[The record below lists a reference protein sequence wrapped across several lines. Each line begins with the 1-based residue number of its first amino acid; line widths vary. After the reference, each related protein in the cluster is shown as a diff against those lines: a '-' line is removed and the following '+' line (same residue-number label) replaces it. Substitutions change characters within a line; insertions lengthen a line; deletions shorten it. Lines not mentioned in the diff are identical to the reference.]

1 MNHMDASQ
9 KNKLQTYEQS
19 ITFLEQKILQ
29 VCSLFQEPISRTDLL
44 KVLRKLKIAS
54 SSQLKKAGS
63 LDPYI
68 QNLQRHRLLDVDLMC
83 VGSIQEI
90 IARKAA
96 QEEDFPTMAAFITQE
111 RPAQRAPERS
121 GRSDYNC
128 SRLLR
133 DLRLAVLSRDQE
145 KVRSMYGLLMSRCE
159 AGLDYSPPLLSVC
172 ANPFDTEWMRTLPGA
187 IQALMLADVFDYA
200 VWTGHNDPD
209 VLDYAR
215 QLQLGNDVSQDI
227 LDRFH
232 YGMAERLL
240 AALDLTRAEQVLA
253 EINDPVAGQELQ
265 AWLHFLQGQPGK
277 AVQAFNQAL
286 RTLRYQY
293 NSKTLYFRSESAPI
307 HLLSLFKLQD
317 RASLKEMR
325 GFINQAQAQ
334 QNRTALFT
342 PACIALGAALKARDG
357 DLNGA
362 RRDLQEIS
370 TSPGIFNQ
378 WIFHLACY
386 WVESSLEAQAIS
398 QLHKVFQNARGQGMY
413 WFVLETGDLLQRVGE
428 GGLTREEQE
437 EVNELRGQSA
447 LSPSVDILQPTEP
460 WLRTLH
466 ALQRIVDES
475 EEDEAASSEYRLA
488 WLVQHQGG
496 PYVDLQPKL
505 QKQNSKGQW
514 TKGRNVA
521 LEKLFHQSEQM
532 GFLTQE
538 DRRILSALQHHYSPF
553 RGSWYAFDSL
563 KLLPLLVGHPRL
575 FLHSDPNL
583 PVEFVHGEPEIR
595 VVHSGDS
602 YVLSMTPEPHSQS
615 LQLLPET
622 ESRFKVFQ
630 FTAEQ
635 RRVAAILGSGTFS
648 VPRSGYQELV
658 RTLSTLSK
666 AVPVHSD
673 VGEEAGDAVQVQSDP
688 GPCLYMTPAG
698 NGFRVDMTVRPLGA
712 SGPSL
717 KPGTGQANLLAE
729 VQGKRMQTLRDLEKE
744 ESRAQAVERS
754 CPSLSRF
761 EHQDRSWTLPD
772 PEACLHLLAELKEL
786 QDRDSVQVLWPEGE
800 KLSVART
807 ISLDELQLSLR
818 SRRNWFE
825 LEGSVEV
832 DEETVL
838 QLQNLL
844 QTGPDTRFVPLDE
857 TRYAVLSSRL
867 SRRVRE
873 VAQMSESRK
882 DTLRMPA
889 QSALF
894 LEDLE
899 SEVGGFDADQAWA
912 ERKRAIRKASEH
924 SPPPPSTLKA
934 ELRDYQL
941 QGYKWLSRMAL
952 MGFGACLAD
961 DMGLGKTLQAL
972 ALILERAPQGPTLV
986 VAPSSVCSNWIA
998 EARRFAPTL
1007 EPILYAGRDRQDR
1020 LHGAGPFSL
1029 VVCSYAL
1036 LMQDV
1041 EELRTVSWH
1050 TLVLDEAQAIKNW
1063 GAKRTQA
1070 AMKLQAKFRMVSTG
1084 TPLENNLHELWTM
1097 FRFLNPGLL
1106 GPRKRFHERFA
1117 VPVQKHGDQ
1126 EQKRVLQKLVRPFI
1140 LRRLKSQVMEEL
1152 PSRTE
1157 VTLRVSLSRDEAK
1170 LYEAMRRQA
1179 LETLENT
1186 DLEGGQ
1192 KHVRI
1197 LAELTRLRQMCC
1209 HPRLLFP
1216 ESEVPSSKLALLED
1230 LVSELVATGHKALI
1244 FSQFV
1249 KNLRL
1254 VRDRLQ
1260 GLGMECRYLDGSM
1273 SARERDGE
1281 IAAFQSG
1288 QGEVF
1293 LISLKAG
1300 GTGLNLTAAD
1310 YVIHL
1315 DPWWNPAVE
1324 DQAADRAHRI
1334 GQDRPVTVYRLVTEK
1349 TVEEKIVGL
1358 HAEKREL
1365 AYGLLE
1371 GSDVSHKVDTEEL
1384 MRLFYEDAGEE

>member
-1 MNHMDASQ
+1 MNQMDESQ
-9 KNKLQTYEQS
+9 KDKLQTYEHGIS
-19 ITFLEQKILQ
+19 SLERKILQ

-44 KVLRKLKIAS
+44 KILRRLKVAP

-68 QNLQRHRLLDVDLMC
+68 ENLQRHRLLDQELMC
-83 VGSIQEI
+83 VRSMQEI

-96 QEEDFPTMAAFITQE
+96 QEDDFDSMAAFITQE
-111 RPAQRAPERS
+111 RPAPREPERS
-121 GRSDYNC
+121 GEVNC

-133 DLRLAVLSRDQE
+133 DLRLALLGHDLE
-145 KVRSMYGLLMSRCE
+145 KVRSSYALLESRCDDD
-159 AGLDYSPPLLSVC
+159 LDYSAPLLSVC
-172 ANPFDTEWMRTLPGA
+172 VSPFDPEWMRTLPSALQG
-187 IQALMLADVFDYA
+187 LMLADVFHFA
-200 VWTGHNDPD
+200 VWAGHYDLD
-209 VLDYAR
+209 LLDYAR
-215 QLQLGNDVSQDI
+215 QLQLGNDVPRDFR
-227 LDRFH
+227 DRFH
-232 YGMAERLL
+232 YGMAKRLL
-240 AALDLTRAEQVLA
+240 SALDLSGAEQVLA
-253 EINDPVAGQELQ
+253 EIRDPVAEQELQ
-265 AWLHFLQGQPGK
+265 AWLYFLQGQPGK

-293 NSKTLYFRSESAPI
+293 RSKTLYFRSESAPI

-317 RASLKEMR
+317 RDSLQEMR
-325 GFINQAQAQ
+325 SCVQKARAQ

-342 PACIALGAALKARDG
+342 PACIALGAALKPRDG
-357 DLNGA
+357 DQNGA
-362 RRDLQEIS
+362 LRDLQQAGANL
-370 TSPGIFNQ
+370 GIFNL
-378 WIFHLACY
+378 WIFHLASY
-386 WVESSLEAQAIS
+386 WVEFSLQDLAIS
-398 QLHKVFQNARGQGMY
+398 QLQQALQDARAQGMY
-413 WFVLETGDLLQRVGE
+413 WFVLEIGGLLQRAGE
-428 GGLTREEQE
+428 AELSREEQE
-437 EVNELRGQSA
+437 EVNELRERSA
-447 LSPSVDILQPTEP
+447 LTPSVDILQPTEP

-496 PYVDLQPKL
+496 PYIELQPKL

-532 GFLTQE
+532 WFLTKE
-538 DRRILSALQHHYSPF
+538 DRRLLSALQHHYSPF

-575 FLHSDPNL
+575 FLHSDPSL
-583 PVEFVHGEPEIR
+583 PVEFVHGEPEIC

-602 YVLSMTPEPHSQS
+602 YVLSMTPEPDSQS
-615 LQLLPET
+615 LQLIRET
-622 ESRFKVFQ
+622 ETKFRVFQ

-635 RRVAAILGSGTFS
+635 VKVAAIFGSGPFS
-648 VPRSGYQELV
+648 VPRSGYEELV

-666 AVPVHSD
+666 AIPVHSD
-673 VGEEAGDAVQVQSDP
+673 VGEEGGDAVRVQSDP
-688 GPCLYMTPAG
+688 TPCLYITPAG
-698 NGFRVDMTVRPLGA
+698 NGFRVDMRVRPLGA
-712 SGPSL
+712 SGPSF

-729 VQGKRMQTLRDLEKE
+729 VQGKRMQALRDLEEE
-744 ESRAQAVERS
+744 ESLAQAVEQS

-761 EHQDRSWTLPD
+761 EHQDRSWAVPD

-818 SRRNWFE
+818 RRRNWLE

-832 DEETVL
+832 DEGTVL

-857 TRYAVLSSRL
+857 TRYAVLSNRL

-873 VAQMSESRK
+873 IAQLSESRK

-899 SEVGGFDADQAWA
+899 REVGGFDADRGWV

-924 SPPPPSTLKA
+924 SPSPPSTLKA

-952 MGFGACLAD
+952 MGLGACLAD

-972 ALILERAPQGPTLV
+972 ALILEQTPQGPTLV

-1007 EPILYAGRDRQDR
+1007 EPILYAGRERQAH

-1029 VVCSYAL
+1029 VICSYAL
-1036 LMQDV
+1036 LLQDV
-1041 EELRTVSWH
+1041 EELRTVSWRV
-1050 TLVLDEAQAIKNW
+1050 LVLDEAQAIKNW
-1063 GAKRTQA
+1063 SAKRTQA
-1070 AMKLQAKFRMVSTG
+1070 AMKLQAEFRMVTTG

-1106 GPRKRFHERFA
+1106 GSRKGFHERFA

-1126 EQKRVLQKLVRPFI
+1126 EQKRVLKKIVQPFI

-1157 VTLRVSLSRDEAK
+1157 VTLSVSLSRDEAA

-1186 DLEGGQ
+1186 ELEGGQ
-1192 KHVRI
+1192 KHLRI
-1197 LAELTRLRQMCC
+1197 LAELTKLRQMCC
-1209 HPRLLFP
+1209 HPRLIFP

-1230 LVSELVATGHKALI
+1230 LVSELVVTGHKALV

-1249 KNLRL
+1249 KNLSL
-1254 VRDRLQ
+1254 VRERLQ
-1260 GLGMECRYLDGSM
+1260 GLGLECCYLDGSM
-1273 SARERDGE
+1273 SARERDRE

-1324 DQAADRAHRI
+1324 DQAADRVHRI

-1384 MRLFYEDAGEE
+1384 MRLFFCMKM